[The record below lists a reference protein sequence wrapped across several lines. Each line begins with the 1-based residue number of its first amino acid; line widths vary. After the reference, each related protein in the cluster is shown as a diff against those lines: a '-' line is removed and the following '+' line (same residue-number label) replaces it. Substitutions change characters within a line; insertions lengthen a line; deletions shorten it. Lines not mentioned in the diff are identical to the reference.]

1 MKNNNNLEI
10 FSEMC
15 SSLHTLRGLVETAL
29 EKCTQPYGIFAVTSV
44 TTYARKIFETY
55 NQFPGIDTDGLSH
68 ALIQFRKE
76 LISSENLT
84 DLLIA
89 YDDGYKQKLQ
99 VLKDHPGCKFLITDF
114 ACRMQ
119 CIANE
124 VIHQMIA
131 LKDAIKEDKKEA
143 RKMVENMQSRTG
155 IVSQGA

>member
-1 MKNNNNLEI
+1 MENNNNLEI

-44 TTYARKIFETY
+44 TTYARKMFETY
-55 NQFPGIDTDGLSH
+55 NQFPGIDTNGLGH
-68 ALIQFRKE
+68 ALVQFRKE
-76 LISSENLT
+76 LINSKNIT

-89 YDDGYKQKLQ
+89 YDNGYKQKLQ
-99 VLKDHPGCKFLITDF
+99 VLKDNPACKFPITDF

-119 CIANE
+119 CIAYE

-131 LKDAIKEDKKEA
+131 LKDTIKEDKKAA
-143 RKMVENMQSRTG
+143 RKMVVSMQSQKGTA
-155 IVSQGA
+155 VSGA

>member
-1 MKNNNNLEI
+1 MENNNNLEI

-29 EKCTQPYGIFAVTSV
+29 EKCTQPYGVFAVTSV
-44 TTYARKIFETY
+44 TTYARKVFETY
-55 NQFPGIDTDGLSH
+55 NQFPGVDTDKLGR
-68 ALIQFRKE
+68 ALVQFRKE
-76 LISSENLT
+76 LINSKSIT

-89 YDDGYKQKLQ
+89 YDEGYKQKLQ
-99 VLKDHPGCKFLITDF
+99 VLKDNPGCKFLVTDF

-131 LKDAIKEDKKEA
+131 LRDSVKESRKEA
-143 RKMVENMQSRTG
+143 RKMVESMRSGAGT
-155 IVSQGA
+155 VPQGA

>member
-1 MKNNNNLEI
+1 MENNNLEI

-29 EKCTQPYGIFAVTSV
+29 ERCTQPYGIFAITSV
-44 TTYARKIFETY
+44 TTYARKTFETY
-55 NQFPGIDTDGLSH
+55 NQFPGIDTNGLSH

-76 LISSENLT
+76 LINSKSIT

-89 YDDGYKQKLQ
+89 YDNGYKQKLQ
-99 VLKDHPGCKFLITDF
+99 VLKDNPGCKFPVTDF

-124 VIHQMIA
+124 VIHQMIT
-131 LKDAIKEDKKEA
+131 LRDMVNENRKEA
-143 RKMVENMQSRTG
+143 RKMVERMRSQKGTVTTG
-155 IVSQGA
+155 A

>member
-1 MKNNNNLEI
+1 MENNNLEI

-29 EKCTQPYGIFAVTSV
+29 ERCTQPYGIFAVTSV
-44 TTYARKIFETY
+44 TTYARKMFETY
-55 NQFPGIDTDGLSH
+55 NQFPGVDTDKLGR
-68 ALIQFRKE
+68 ALVQFRKE
-76 LISSENLT
+76 LINSKNIT

-89 YDDGYKQKLQ
+89 YDNGYKQKLQ
-99 VLKDHPGCKFLITDF
+99 VLKDNPGCKFLVTDF

-131 LKDAIKEDKKEA
+131 LRDSVNESRKEA
-143 RKMVENMQSRTG
+143 RKMVERMRPQKG
-155 IVSQGA
+155 AVPQGA